1 MVRGQLVSTSRLP
14 VSSLWASAILAC
26 RGTDT
31 RTVLNYNACN
41 MREGSL
47 DAGLHKTDRT
57 GRVNDHETQ
66 TDKAINTT
74 KQRLTVEATPR
85 IEIRENYL
93 LNTEPYY

>member
-85 IEIRENYL
+85 IEL
-93 LNTEPYY
+93 G

>member
-85 IEIRENYL
+85 IEIRENQL
-93 LNTEPYY
+93 QDAEPY

>member
-1 MVRGQLVSTSRLP
+1 
-14 VSSLWASAILAC
+14 
-26 RGTDT
+26 
-31 RTVLNYNACN
+31 

-85 IEIRENYL
+85 IEL
-93 LNTEPYY
+93 G

>member
-85 IEIRENYL
+85 IEIRENQL
-93 LNTEPYY
+93 LNAEPY

>member
-1 MVRGQLVSTSRLP
+1 
-14 VSSLWASAILAC
+14 
-26 RGTDT
+26 
-31 RTVLNYNACN
+31 

-74 KQRLTVEATPR
+74 KQRLTVEATPI
-85 IEIRENYL
+85 IEIR
-93 LNTEPYY
+93 